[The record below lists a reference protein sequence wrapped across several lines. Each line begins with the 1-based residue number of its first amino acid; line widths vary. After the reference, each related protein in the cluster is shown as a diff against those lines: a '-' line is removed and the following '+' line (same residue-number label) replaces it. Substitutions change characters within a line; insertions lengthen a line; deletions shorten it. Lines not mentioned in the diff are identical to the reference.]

1 MACTSCDAEELG
13 ELSTCDQ
20 CTKDYCRSCSGILT
34 ATEWR
39 TIILKKRTI
48 LFRCGTC
55 LQNEIESSVQPG
67 SPLVR
72 AITQNIFDN
81 LVTRLE
87 GRLGE
92 MVEKVRDCTR
102 ITLNSQT
109 MVDLLFTDNQNI
121 GALVLKSPKWSD
133 HDIIHFLT
141 GGVSGHPKELVT
153 KRFRDCSKIDK
164 SKFQQLMMGQKW
176 ETLTDV
182 DSSVDQ
188 FYARRVTVEIIPMQ
202 VIKTRE
208 KPSGWFYKELKQEI
222 IK

>member
-87 GRLGE
+87 GRLGTSIYKKRLTDI
-92 MVEKVRDCTR
+92 MKVYGLSLKVRDCTL

-133 HDIIHFLT
+133 HDIMHFLT

-153 KRFRDCSKIDK
+153 KDSEIVRK
-164 SKFQQLMMGQKW
+164 SIKAN
-176 ETLTDV
+176 
-182 DSSVDQ
+182 SSN
-188 FYARRVTVEIIPMQ
+188 
-202 VIKTRE
+202 
-208 KPSGWFYKELKQEI
+208 
-222 IK
+222 